1 MFRILAQCV
10 TDVNIL
16 DVITKVDS
24 LYNNAYI
31 RLWMFIAAVF
41 ALVGIFIPFLIQSIQ
56 RRSFIAEKDEI
67 LKQAKNE
74 IKQSERK
81 FEKAL
86 AAKSAM
92 HFMELAKNQPYND
105 GYNLDNLCLF
115 LLVAKEFAE
124 AEDINGIYRSLESI
138 EAMQLPKVS
147 FGKNI
152 EREHAK
158 LLSQYDMAYTAI
170 KECGFEK
177 QFTTQFNSIKTKIED
192 WHRHLKDKQG

>member
-24 LYNNAYI
+24 LYNNAYN
-31 RLWMFIAAVF
+31 RLSTIFLAGF
-41 ALVGIFIPFLIQSIQ
+41 AIIITVMGLIQWWQ
-56 RRSFIAEKDEI
+56 RRSLLEEKDEI
-67 LKQAKNE
+67 LKQTKEE
-74 IKQSERK
+74 ITRLERK

-86 AAKSAM
+86 AAESAE

-105 GYNLDNLCLF
+105 GYNIDKLCLF
-115 LLVAKEFAE
+115 LLAAKKFAE
-124 AEDINGIYRSLESI
+124 AEDINGIYRSLEAI

-147 FGKNI
+147 FGKDI

-177 QFTTQFNSIKTKIED
+177 RFTTQFNSIKTKIED
-192 WHRHLKDKQG
+192 WHRHLKDK